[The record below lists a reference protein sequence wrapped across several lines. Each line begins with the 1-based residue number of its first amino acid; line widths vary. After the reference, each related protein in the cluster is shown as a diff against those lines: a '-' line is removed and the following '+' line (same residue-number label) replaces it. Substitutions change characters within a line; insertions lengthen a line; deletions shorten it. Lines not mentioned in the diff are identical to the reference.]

1 MKAGLIVAA
10 ATAALALSGMS
21 TAALRQPAQAKST
34 HSAALIAQVNVTAS
48 DFKFALSKKTAKR
61 GVVTFKVKNV
71 GAVPHD
77 FKISGRK
84 TRLLQ
89 PGQSATLRVTFLRKG
104 VYPYICTVPSHV
116 ALGMKGV
123 FTIT

>member
-1 MKAGLIVAA
+1 MKVGLILAA
-10 ATAALALSGMS
+10 VTAALALGGTS
-21 TAALRQPAQAKST
+21 TAAMRQPTQAKST
-34 HSAALIAQVNVTAS
+34 HSAALIEQVNVTAS
-48 DFKFALSKKTAKR
+48 DFKFVLNKKTAKR
-61 GVVTFKVKNV
+61 GVVTFKVTNI
-71 GAVPHD
+71 GAIPHD

-89 PGQSATLRVTFLRKG
+89 HGESATLRVTFLRKG
-104 VYPYICTVPSHV
+104 AYPYICTVPTHV